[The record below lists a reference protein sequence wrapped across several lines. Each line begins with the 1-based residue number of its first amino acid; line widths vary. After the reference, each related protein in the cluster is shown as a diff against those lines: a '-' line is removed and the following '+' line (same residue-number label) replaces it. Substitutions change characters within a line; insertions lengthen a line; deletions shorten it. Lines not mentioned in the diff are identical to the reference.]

1 MCGTLRDTSWG
12 KSKPC
17 GSPILSGP
25 AVAPNAAMID
35 PWAFA
40 QPRPFLEQAPTFIS
54 PAYDSSLSLA
64 PYISS
69 LGPPSCPP
77 VPHVPLS

>member
-17 GSPILSGP
+17 GSPTLSGP

-64 PYISS
+64 PHISS